1 MRFLILFFKTEEIRL
16 EEIIINKIFLIINH
30 IKMNKIFILIILK
43 TTKVLN
49 RTINNKTNNHNNNKI
64 IIRIKIYLTNKKR
77 KNLNPKKKT

>member
-49 RTINNKTNNHNNNKI
+49 RTINNKTNNHKN
-64 IIRIKIYLTNKKR
+64 YLYKHI
-77 KNLNPKKKT
+77 LFYQI